1 MKRTFIPILAVITGI
16 SSTTMVV
23 RAESSLQISLHA
35 SAMESME
42 DRIET
47 RRLSRL
53 GLSVSNSISHLKDLR
68 QNRSRTP
75 LYTRRSSSSRAIVR
89 RSVSSTSSS
98 SVSLLANGSSL
109 LERSNARRAERLG
122 ELPSPIKFQLI
133 DSVNMER
140 AKMALPPLRAQID
153 LETSAQRHA
162 QDMKNRDYFSHE
174 NPNGLRS
181 NDRIKATGYGII
193 NAQECRCSYK
203 VYLGEN
209 LAKGQTTIEQ
219 VIREW
224 MESPSHRDAIL
235 SKDYDDIGVGI
246 VDDIWVLNFGK
257 IEITVGR

>member
-1 MKRTFIPILAVITGI
+1 MKRIFIPVLAIITGI
-16 SSTTMVV
+16 SSTVMVV
-23 RAESSLQISLHA
+23 RAENPLHA

-42 DRIET
+42 ARIEA

-53 GLSVSNSISHLKDLR
+53 GLSVSNSISNLKDLR
-68 QNRSRTP
+68 QNRSR
-75 LYTRRSSSSRAIVR
+75 RSSSSHAIVR
-89 RSVSSTSSS
+89 RSVSSSSSS
-98 SVSLLANGSSL
+98 SVSPLANGSSL

-140 AKMALPPLRAQID
+140 AKMALPPLRAHID

-174 NPNGLRS
+174 NPDGLRS

-219 VIREW
+219 VVREW
-224 MESPSHRDAIL
+224 MESPTHRDAIL
-235 SKDYDDIGVGI
+235 SKDYDEIGVGI